1 MSAVTEQTENV
12 KPAKKHPPL
21 HQPVVL
27 KPAEG
32 KPPVRKEDGTY
43 LPAAG
48 DTVTYT
54 TYWARRYDEDDVEL
68 VTQEVEGEAT
78 PAKRTGKST

>member
-21 HQPVVL
+21 YQPVEL

-32 KPPVRKEDGTY
+32 KSVRKEDRTW
-43 LPAAG
+43 LPAEG
-48 DTVTYT
+48 DTVIYT
-54 TYWARRYDEDDVEL
+54 PYWARRYDEDDVEL
-68 VTQEVEGEAT
+68 VTQMAEGET
-78 PAKRTGKST
+78 LPAKRTGKST